1 MASLFK
7 NAIPP
12 PASIVNRG
20 APSINP
26 VPKPKVNLASVLEAG
41 YGDSKK
47 QENFAV
53 QHDYIRDPSSN
64 DNTQIYFHPPSKSLL
79 VNVSGTHNLSDIKTD
94 ALLLAGKLQNTDRYK
109 QAKQA
114 ISDAKQKYGVNSA
127 ILTGHSLGGG
137 IVQQVAGSNDKVHVL
152 DSAMTLGQRVRKGQN
167 IYRSSG
173 DVVSVFGANK
183 KGVQT
188 IQGKQSLLSPGLG
201 LFQKAKSM
209 LDAHKVSNIKDKNIF
224 I

>member
-1 MASLFK
+1 MYK
-7 NAIPP
+7 NTVQPTQ
-12 PASIVNRG
+12 
-20 APSINP
+20 
-26 VPKPKVNLASVLEAG
+26 VPNPKVNLASVLEAG

-47 QENFAV
+47 QESFAV
-53 QHDYIRDPSSN
+53 QHGYIRDPSSN

-79 VNVSGTHNLSDIKTD
+79 VNVTGTHNLSDVKTD

-109 QAKQA
+109 QAKKT
-114 ISDAKQKYGVNSA
+114 ISDAKQKYGVDSA

-167 IYRSSG
+167 VYRSSG
-173 DVVSVFGANK
+173 DIVSIFGAGNK
-183 KGVQT
+183 NVKT
-188 IQGKQSLLSPGLG
+188 LQGKQSLFSPGSSL
-201 LFQKAKSM
+201 LKRTQNI
-209 LDAHKVSNIKDKNIF
+209 LDAHKVSNIKDKSIF